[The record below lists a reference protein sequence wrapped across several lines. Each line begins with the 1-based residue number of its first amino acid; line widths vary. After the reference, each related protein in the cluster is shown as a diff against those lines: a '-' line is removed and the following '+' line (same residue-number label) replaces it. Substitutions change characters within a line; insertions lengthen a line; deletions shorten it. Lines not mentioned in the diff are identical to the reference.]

1 MRKRPVAKAA
11 PTRAER
17 NIAWCEDFIRIPEG
31 RFVGQR
37 LKMAGFMKDDFRAIF
52 DNPNGTRRAIITRG
66 RKNAKTV
73 ETAMLMLLFLVGP
86 EAKPNSQ
93 LFSAAQSRDQAGV
106 LFALA
111 AKMVRLEPRLDAVVR
126 IRDTAK
132 QLFCEDLGTLYRAL
146 SAEAATAFGL
156 SPRFLA
162 HDELGQVRGPRSD
175 LYEALETAT
184 AAQDDPLSIIIS
196 TQAPKE
202 SDLLSVLID
211 DAKTGA
217 DPRTVLRMQTAPEG
231 IDPFSVEAI
240 KAANPAFDIF
250 MNQTEVLAMAEDA
263 RRMPSRQPEFE
274 NLVLNRRVEM
284 QSPFIS
290 RSVWS
295 GPTTGQANREAPA
308 ARFDGPV
315 YGGLDLSSTNDL
327 TAKVYISSIDGRWH
341 VKPTFWLPGEGLPE
355 KSRSDRVPYD
365 VWHKDG
371 FLRTTPG
378 RTVDYEFVA
387 ATLWQDCQDMDV
399 RKIAFDRWNWKHLKP
414 WLLKAGFTEDQLE
427 GDQALFEQ
435 MGQGYQSMS
444 PALRDLESDLLDQK
458 FAHGDHPVLS
468 MCAANAVVTADPA
481 GNRKLDKAKAT
492 GRIDGMV
499 ALAMARA
506 VAGTY
511 QGEGAGSMD
520 DFFASLAGAA

>member
-1 MRKRPVAKAA
+1 MKKRPAKRAQ
-11 PTRAER
+11 TRAER
-17 NIAWCEDFIRIPEG
+17 NISWCEDFIRIPEG

-37 LKMAGFMKDDFRAIF
+37 LKMAEFMKDDFRAIF
-52 DNPNGTRRAIITRG
+52 DNPHGTRRAIITRG

-162 HDELGQVRGPRSD
+162 HDELGQVRGPRSE

-217 DPRTVLRMQTAPEG
+217 DPRTVLRMQTAPESV
-231 IDPFSVEAI
+231 DPFSVEAI
-240 KAANPAFDIF
+240 KAANPAFEIF
-250 MNQTEVLAMAEDA
+250 MNQAEVLAMAEDA

-290 RSVWS
+290 RSVWK
-295 GPTTGQANREAPA
+295 GCGGAVAQ
-308 ARFDGPV
+308 RFDGPV
-315 YGGLDLSSTNDL
+315 YGGLDLSSVGDL
-327 TAKVYISSIDGRWH
+327 TAKVYISHVDSIWH
-341 VKPTFWLPGEGLPE
+341 VKPTFWLPGEGLRE
-355 KSRSDRVPYD
+355 KARTDRVPYD
-365 VWHKDG
+365 VWAEQG

-387 ATLWQDCQDMDV
+387 HTLYADCQEMDV
-399 RKIAFDRWNWKHLKP
+399 RKIAFDRWNWRHLKP

-427 GDQALFEQ
+427 GDNAIFEQ

-444 PALRDLESDLLDQK
+444 PALLTLEGDLLEGRV
-458 FAHGDHPVLS
+458 AHGGHPVLT

-499 ALAMARA
+499 ALTMARA
-506 VAGTY
+506 AAGTY
-511 QGEGAGSMD
+511 EEADTGSY
-520 DFFASLAGAA
+520 LATDELLVL